1 MIRRP
6 PRSTLT
12 NTPFP
17 YTTLFRA
24 AKLHNL
30 DPAWLAAQI
39 RAESTWMRNARS
51 AANALGLMQL
61 LPSTGRAIARK
72 LGMHWRGERTL
83 LRGATSIRLGSY
95 HLGEMLERHQRL
107 PYLAIAAYNAG
118 ETPVSQ
124 WREERPELDPEIWV
138 RSGEGR
144 GGEEGS
150 SE

>member
-1 MIRRP
+1 
-6 PRSTLT
+6 
-12 NTPFP
+12 
-17 YTTLFRA
+17 
-24 AKLHNL
+24 
-30 DPAWLAAQI
+30 
-39 RAESTWMRNARS
+39 MRNARS

-118 ETPVSQ
+118 ATPVSQ
-124 WREERPELDPEIWV
+124 WREASPELDTDIWIETIPDKATHAYVAHVEI
-138 RSGEGR
+138 GR
-144 GGEEGS
+144 ATSREHGGQGG
-150 SE
+150 